1 MMKNTNKGKEMKTT
15 NMMLLGVVT
24 TLALATG
31 AYATCATNIDMGNN
45 KIVNVADPTD
55 NKDVVNKQYLEAYMQ
70 DYMYETMKN
79 RFIRDNTKEV
89 VLDVSTNLMWQDN
102 AVAAST
108 RKQWV
113 VTISYILGDYLNT
126 SGDTATTY
134 CTNISL
140 GGYTDWRLP
149 DRDELLGIVKST
161 ANAPSISN
169 IFQYTASS
177 YYWSSTTVVDNEGN
191 AWYGSFLNDSDYWF
205 AKNNSLYVRCV
216 RDGQ

>member
-1 MMKNTNKGKEMKTT
+1 MKNTNKGKEMKTT